1 MYGWI
6 VDGISSL
13 FEPVSDQN
21 HTEWPGNSAQVPGR
35 SAVTPGT
42 RPESHARP
50 AKRNYQSVHVSNGA
64 SQGEQRE
71 AKRRKLDV
79 VLSFVKK
86 AVAGVA
92 GLLRR
97 NPQNKNCERYR
108 RYEESKI
115 QPVTLMGIDELQTS
129 WLTGTKWRMG
139 NNGFGSRSADN
150 SAGGINDGDG
160 AGRNSF
166 PRPSPLSVRKYSG
179 AVLSGGILDGG
190 KDRGP
195 SLPSRSALG
204 VGLGAA
210 SGNAELSH
218 LCFGHGRC
226 YTPGVTVQEA
236 MKQNDKEHYRRLL
249 EMLGT
254 EKCSKS
260 QPLTY
265 SRTTP
270 QAVSSP
276 QGVCRQSR
284 FARAFDSMP
293 RTTGSVPAT
302 PSAYSWRD
310 SSATNDVKERR
321 TDILFTKTLT
331 GTFQEKQ
338 GSWAKSNQKH
348 PSDTDLSTEVATRLH
363 LVDPVLTQQSDK
375 PPTRTN
381 LTRHADEDL
390 PRLTRDMAEEVS
402 AALNQADP
410 SLVLSAAFK
419 LRITQRDL
427 ATLREGN
434 WLNDE
439 VINFYLSLV
448 MERSS
453 SQAAP
458 GPRVYCFSTFF
469 LPKLRGGEGGQAG
482 GHWAVRRWTKA
493 VDLFLH
499 DLILVPLH
507 LDVHWA
513 MAVIDLRSQSVK
525 SYDSMGQRHDDICSL
540 LLIFLREEHKVKKG
554 KDLDTS
560 RWTVSSIR
568 ACEIPQQKNGS
579 DCGIFACK
587 YADYISKGRPL
598 DFKQCHMPLFR
609 KVMVWEILNKK
620 LL

>member
-50 AKRNYQSVHVSNGA
+50 AKRNYQSEFPNFVYFS
-64 SQGEQRE
+64 
-71 AKRRKLDV
+71 DV

-108 RYEESKI
+108 RYEESKVGHYHI
-115 QPVTLMGIDELQTS
+115 SLAPLLWTEPLLHSRCHRARGKGVRRLFLDLCLSFRCLQLHAQS
-129 WLTGTKWRMG
+129 PDCFV
-139 NNGFGSRSADN
+139 NNS
-150 SAGGINDGDG
+150 
-160 AGRNSF
+160 
-166 PRPSPLSVRKYSG
+166 LSCVDCS
-179 AVLSGGILDGG
+179 S
-190 KDRGP
+190 
-195 SLPSRSALG
+195 
-204 VGLGAA
+204 
-210 SGNAELSH
+210 
-218 LCFGHGRC
+218 
-226 YTPGVTVQEA
+226 QA

-260 QPLTY
+260 QPLTC

-270 QAVSSP
+270 
-276 QGVCRQSR
+276 
-284 FARAFDSMP
+284 
-293 RTTGSVPAT
+293 
-302 PSAYSWRD
+302 
-310 SSATNDVKERR
+310 
-321 TDILFTKTLT
+321 
-331 GTFQEKQ
+331 
-338 GSWAKSNQKH
+338 QKH

-363 LVDPVLTQQSDK
+363 LVDPALTQQSDQ

-525 SYDSMGQRHDDICSL
+525 SYDSMVYIAIL
-540 LLIFLREEHKVKKG
+540 LKKG

-560 RWTVSSIR
+560 RWTVGSIR

-598 DFKQCHMPLFR
+598 DFKQCHMTLFR
-609 KVMVWEILNKK
+609 KIMVWEILNKK